1 MNKLKFSIWNI
12 NGLRAILK
20 KPYLEDYLSKTNLDF
35 LCFNE
40 IRIDSKA
47 LTNMSLPAYITER
60 FPNKFFNSAQKK
72 GYSGVA
78 ILSKHKPLNTFYNFH
93 FLKEE
98 HIEGRILTLEYSD
111 FYLICLYSPMSGQRL
126 ERLDERVDKWEVE
139 LFEYINNLKS
149 KIFKLTKNQCFYNKA
164 RKV

>member
-1 MNKLKFSIWNI
+1 MNKLTFSLWNI

-20 KPYLEDYLSKTNLDF
+20 KPYLEIYLAESNLDF

-40 IRIDSKA
+40 IRIDSQS
-47 LTNMSLPAYITER
+47 LLNMSLPIYINER

-78 ILSKHKPLNTFYNFH
+78 ILTKHKPLNTFYNFN
-93 FLKEE
+93 FLKED

-111 FYLICLYSPMSGQRL
+111 FYLICLYSPMSGRQL
-126 ERLDERVDKWEVE
+126 ERLDERVDKWEVD
-139 LFEYINNLKS
+139 LLDYINNLKS
-149 KIFKLTKNQCFYNKA
+149 NDF
-164 RKV
+164 